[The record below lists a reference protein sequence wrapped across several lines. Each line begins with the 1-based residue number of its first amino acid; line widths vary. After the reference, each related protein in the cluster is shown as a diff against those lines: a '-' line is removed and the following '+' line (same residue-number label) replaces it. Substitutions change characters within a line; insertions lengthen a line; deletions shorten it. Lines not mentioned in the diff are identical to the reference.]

1 MGIYGA
7 INAAISGLKAQSY
20 ALENISGNIANS
32 QTTGYKRLDTSFSDL
47 VASGGN
53 NQTTQKAGTV
63 TANSRATNDIP
74 GDVQRSDIDTYMA
87 VKGDGYFVVQQKL
100 GETDG
105 RSIFSGNNVYTR
117 RGDFEI
123 DDEGYLV
130 NGAGYY
136 LFGNPIDETTGN
148 VSGTVPELIQI
159 TNDFMSARQTTEIEY
174 RGNLPTYPI
183 TAQADATSPGSEL
196 LDSSITPG
204 NDITANDETAFLR
217 SSLAGEAITIYDE
230 NGSPVNVQVRWA
242 KSQNADASA
251 PQDAQ
256 WELYYMSDSTA
267 TGTDTAWTHAGQFTF
282 DGSGALISTVD
293 DTGTTASPAG
303 TNVTL
308 TNLTVNG
315 NTVGDTLFTFGS
327 DGLTQYADPN
337 GSAKVKTLQQD
348 GYASGEQTGV
358 QISGSG
364 RIIATYNNGQ
374 TRDLYEIPIASFNAD
389 AWLERLDGGA
399 FAQTSDS
406 GEPLY
411 SATGSVKGNSLEASN
426 TDIADEFSKLII
438 TQQAY
443 SANTRIVTSGDEM
456 LQEALNMVR

>member
-53 NQTTQKAGTV
+53 DQTTQKAGTV
-63 TANSRATNDIP
+63 NANSRATNEIP
-74 GDVQRSDIDTYMA
+74 GDIQRSDIDTHMA
-87 VKGDGYFVVQQKL
+87 IKGDGYFVVQEKL
-100 GETDG
+100 GQTDG

-117 RGDFEI
+117 RGDFTI
-123 DDEGYLV
+123 DEEGYLV

-159 TNDFMSARQTTEIEY
+159 TNDFMGARQTTQIEY

-183 TAQADATSPGSEL
+183 TAQSDSTTPGSEL

-204 NDITANDETAFLR
+204 TDITANDNTAFLR
-217 SSLAGEAITIYDE
+217 SSLAGEAITVYDE
-230 NGSPVNVQVRWA
+230 NGSPVNVQFRWA
-242 KSQNADASA
+242 KSQNADSSV
-251 PQDAQ
+251 PQNAQ
-256 WELYYMSDSTA
+256 WELYYMADPTA
-267 TGTDTAWTHAGQFTF
+267 TGTDAMWTHAGQFEF
-282 DGSGALISTVD
+282 DGSGALVSTTD
-293 DTGTTASPAG
+293 DTGTTSTPAG
-303 TNVTL
+303 SSMTLSDVT
-308 TNLTVNG
+308 VAG
-315 NTVGDTLFTFGS
+315 NNIGDLQFAFGS

-337 GSAKVKTLQQD
+337 GSAKVKTLAQD

-364 RIIATYNNGQ
+364 RIVATYNNGQ
-374 TRDLYEIPIASFNAD
+374 TRDLYEIPVASFSAD
-389 AWLERLDGGA
+389 SRLERLPGGA
-399 FAQTSDS
+399 FAQTTDS

-426 TDIADEFSKLII
+426 TDIADEFSRLII